1 MVSKNAVTIFTC
13 PKPFVGHIEI
23 IQRNALGSWR
33 LLHPRPRIILFGEGE
48 GIARTA
54 REFGAI
60 HAPEIKCSRLGTPLA
75 SDVFAQAESMAKG
88 RKMLFTNADM
98 IYNQSIIEAIS
109 LVDEKLE
116 HYLAVGQRWDV
127 DIDHEIDFQ
136 KAEKL
141 NESLRAHGTLHAPSG
156 MDWMGFPLGQWGPL
170 PGLIIGRAAWDGGML
185 SRALA
190 ARVPVI
196 DCTSFVLA
204 IHQNHDYSHI
214 KGGQREAWHGE
225 EAQYNRSLCNAEK
238 LPWVIDVWHSTWVLN
253 AKRVIYK
260 KGKPLPLP
268 KHTPQAQPPKP
279 KPARPGVT
287 GAPPPKPRLPAQK
300 LASQPPPPLP
310 VTQVTSRSMPLLDR
324 STAMTIFTSLKAMR
338 PPFDV
343 LQRNALQSW
352 MMLSPRPEIILFGDE
367 GAEIAESLAIKH
379 IPKIECS
386 PSGAPLASSVFA
398 LVEEQALGTILCWMN
413 GDVIATQN
421 LIDMAMRVYACLDDF
436 LIIGRRWNLKVIS
449 PINFSRGTWWR
460 ELRRRVQAQGSLGP
474 PDAIDYLIFTPGLW
488 EKLPPLC
495 IGRAAWDGAAIALAL
510 KAGRP
515 VVDASDAIFVVHQD
529 HDYSHVPGGK
539 NEVWNGADAQKNRG
553 LVPDWARTIAHATH
567 KMTLGGLFKKS

>member
-1 MVSKNAVTIFTC
+1 MVSKNAVTIFAC

-23 IQRNALGSWR
+23 IQRNALGSWK

-48 GIARTA
+48 GIAKTA
-54 REFGAI
+54 REFRAI
-60 HAPEIKCSRLGTPLA
+60 HVPKVKCSWLGTPLV
-75 SDVFAQAESMAKG
+75 SDIFAQAESMAKG

-98 IYNQSIIEAIS
+98 IYNQSVIEAIN
-109 LVDEKLE
+109 LADEKFE
-116 HYLAVGQRWDV
+116 HYLTIGQRWDV
-127 DIDHEIDFQ
+127 DVDYEVDFQ

-141 NESLRAHGTLHAPSG
+141 SESLRAHGTLHAPSG
-156 MDWMGFPLGQWGPL
+156 MDWMGFPLDQWGSL
-170 PGLIIGRAAWDGGML
+170 PGFIIGRAAWDGGVL
-185 SRALA
+185 SRALT

-204 IHQNHDYSHI
+204 IHQDHDYSHI
-214 KGGQREAWHGE
+214 EGGQREAWHGE
-225 EAQYNRSLCNAEK
+225 EAQHNRSLCNAEK

-253 AKRVIYK
+253 AKGVMYE

-268 KHTPQAQPPKP
+268 KHVPQAQPS
-279 KPARPGVT
+279 KPARPKPAQPAA
-287 GAPPPKPRLPAQK
+287 APPPRPRSPAQR
-300 LASQPPPPLP
+300 LASRPI
-310 VTQVTSRSMPLLDR
+310 PLLDR
-324 STAMTIFTSLKAMR
+324 DTTLTIFTSLKAMR

-352 MMLSPRPEIILFGDE
+352 MMLSPRPEIILLGDE
-367 GAEIAESLAIKH
+367 GAEIAEDFAIKH
-379 IPKIECS
+379 IPEIECS

-413 GDVIATQN
+413 ADIIATQS
-421 LIDMAMRVYACLDDF
+421 LIDVAMRIYACLDSF
-436 LIIGRRWNLKVIS
+436 LVIGRRWGLEVLD

-460 ELRRRVQAQGSLGP
+460 ELRRRVQAGGSLEP

-488 EKLPPLC
+488 EGKLPPLC

-510 KAGRP
+510 KAGKP
-515 VVDASDAIFVVHQD
+515 VVDATDAIFVVHQS
-529 HDYSHVPGGK
+529 HDYSHIAGGK
-539 NEVWNGADAQKNRG
+539 NEVWNGVDAKENRR
-553 LVPDWARTIAHATH
+553 LVPDWCKTIVDATH